1 MLLYFFQSAF
11 GARITGECIWTLE
24 DCQMQGFL
32 QLAATLCPLAYLL
45 YLFEYAT
52 FTPPSLFHLFFF
64 FFSLSFCNRSCN
76 VTELLL
82 CLPVLPASIISS
94 GTERRASRSFFALAV
109 QKGGGK
115 KEISHALSG
124 MS

>member
-32 QLAATLCPLAYLL
+32 QLAATLCPLACLL

-64 FFSLSFCNRSCN
+64 FSPCHFAIEAVMSLNYCCVSLSFLHQSFHLGQRE
-76 VTELLL
+76 ELRGH
-82 CLPVLPASIISS
+82 S
-94 GTERRASRSFFALAV
+94 LAV
-109 QKGGGK
+109 LKV
-115 KEISHALSG
+115 EARRR
-124 MS
+124 